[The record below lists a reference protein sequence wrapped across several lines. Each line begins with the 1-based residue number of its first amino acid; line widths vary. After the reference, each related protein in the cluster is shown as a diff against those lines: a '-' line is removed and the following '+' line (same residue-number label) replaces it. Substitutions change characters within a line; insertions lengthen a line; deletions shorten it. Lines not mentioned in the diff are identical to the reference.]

1 MTLFYLIGFLFLST
15 LGAFGVMLTLV
26 PKGWRAVV
34 LAWLAVVL
42 MIQLSSLRYLV
53 ITGGCVP

>member
-15 LGAFGVMLTLV
+15 LGAFGVMFVLV
-26 PKGWRAVV
+26 PKTWRSIVV
-34 LAWLAVVL
+34 IWLGVVL

-53 ITGGCVP
+53 MTGGCTP